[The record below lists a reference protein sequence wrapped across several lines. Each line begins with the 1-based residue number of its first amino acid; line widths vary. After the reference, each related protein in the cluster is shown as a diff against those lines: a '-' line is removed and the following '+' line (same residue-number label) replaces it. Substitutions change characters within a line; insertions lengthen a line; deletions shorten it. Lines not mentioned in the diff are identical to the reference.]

1 MLFLV
6 SMEETEEK
14 FDYEELNFKSG
25 LEIHQQLEAG
35 GKKLFCNCPSFLR
48 SDDPDYK
55 IERKLHAVAGESGE
69 VDKAAKYQHELGQKF
84 IYEGYNENNCLIELD
99 ESPPREIN
107 SQALKTA
114 LHVALYLN
122 CKILPVSQIMRK
134 TVIDGSNTSGFQR
147 TVLIAHGGEVDTPQ
161 GKVGIDTI
169 CLEEDSAR
177 KISTEKD
184 KATFRLDRLGIP
196 LIEIATSPDIKT
208 PKQAKEVALHIGEV
222 LRSCKVKRGIGT
234 IRQDVNV
241 SLGGGNRVELKG
253 MQDMKTFI
261 KIIESEVKRQKEL
274 SDSGKPTEEQVRNAN
289 QEKLT
294 TEYLRPMPGAARMYP
309 ETDLPL
315 LKISRDFI
323 NKAKKTLPKL
333 KSEVQ
338 EELKKQGLNPE
349 MIKLLLK
356 QNQVEEYKTL
366 LQVYN
371 QPNLIAKMLLVFPKE
386 IASKTNQSIKDIEEK
401 ISDSFDNIL
410 EEIQKG
416 NIQEADIKTILE
428 NLTQGK
434 KFKDAIKIEKL
445 DTSKIE
451 EKISKIIKEKP
462 GLNPNA
468 YMGLVMKDPSLK
480 GKVDGKTAMEII
492 KKYAG

>member
-1 MLFLV
+1 MA
-6 SMEETEEK
+6 ENEEK
-14 FDYEELNFKSG
+14 FDYEELEFKSG
-25 LEIHQQLEAG
+25 LEIHQQLQGG

-48 SDDPDYK
+48 NDDPDYK
-55 IERKLHAVAGESGE
+55 IQRKLHAVAGESGA

-84 IYEGYNENNCLIELD
+84 LYEGYSENNCLVELD
-99 ESPPREIN
+99 EEPPKKIN
-107 SQALKTA
+107 SAALETV
-114 LHVALYLN
+114 LHVALHLN

-147 TVLIAHGGEVDTPQ
+147 TVLIAHGGWVNTPEGQ
-161 GKVGIDTI
+161 VGVDTI

-177 KISTEKD
+177 KISTQKD
-184 KATFRLDRLGIP
+184 TATFRLDRLGIP
-196 LIEIATSPDIKT
+196 LIEIATSPDIKS
-208 PKQAKEVALHIGEV
+208 PKQAKEVALYIGEV

-241 SLGGGNRVELKG
+241 SIRGENRVELKG
-253 MQDMKTFI
+253 MQDMKSFV
-261 KIIESEVKRQKEL
+261 KIIESEIERQKSL
-274 SDSGKPTEEQVRNAN
+274 SDKGTPTEEQVRNAN
-289 QEKLT
+289 QKKLT
-294 TEYLRPMPGAARMYP
+294 SEYLRPMPGAARMYP

-315 LKISRDFI
+315 LKISRDQV
-323 NKAKKTLPKL
+323 NKAKKTLPRL

-338 EELKKQGLNPE
+338 EELKKQGLNQE

-356 QNQVEEYKTL
+356 QNKVEEYKTL
-366 LQVYN
+366 LQIYN
-371 QPNLIAKMLLVFPKE
+371 QPNLVAKMLLVFPKE
-386 IASKTNQSIKDIEEK
+386 IASKTNQSVEKIEEK
-401 ISDSFDNIL
+401 ISDFYDNIL

-416 NIQEADIKTILE
+416 NLQKRDIKTVLE
-428 NLTQGK
+428 NLIQGK
-434 KFKDAIKIEKL
+434 KFKDAIKIEKI

-468 YMGLVMKDPSLK
+468 YMGLVMKDPSLQ
-480 GKVDGKTAMEII
+480 GRVDGKTAMEII